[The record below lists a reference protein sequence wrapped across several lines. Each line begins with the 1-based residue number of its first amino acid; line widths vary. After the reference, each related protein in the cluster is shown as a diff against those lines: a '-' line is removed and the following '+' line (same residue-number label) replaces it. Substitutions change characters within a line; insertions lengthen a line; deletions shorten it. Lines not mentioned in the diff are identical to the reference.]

1 METVKTVIRRSH
13 VKSRNGCQTCKR
25 KRVKCD
31 EFRPICRRCLFTGSE
46 CGYYRSPVTQATDAF
61 DSLWWPT
68 HIEKSCIQWKET
80 GRPPF
85 PTLKIATS
93 LGWHNMPLADLRY
106 LYQTAL
112 AVSVLD
118 LSGTSDMC
126 LLLGEFRTMFQ
137 LATAF
142 DFVAHMLAAASAE
155 RLAIRAKS
163 HEASVD
169 AYRYHTLALKGLREA
184 MQSFS
189 RSNADAIL
197 ATALGCSY
205 QMPDCRSL
213 MAIVDC
219 ISQTAYQ
226 MRTWSKESVF
236 CGLFEHN
243 HRYNVRGIEMT
254 PARHQLNRPE
264 ENKNRHAFAR
274 ELIGEGIN
282 AINKLTTC
290 FQNNQ
295 NIAAVTRQLRDV
307 LTVAHERHQMDIP
320 AKDQYRL
327 IYPFTA
333 WFTKNSAASFIDLS
347 NRDPLLFLFLAH
359 MYAVVI
365 TLAVAL
371 PEIDYP
377 FLASMRVKGILEIN
391 KKMERESWFTCVAC
405 HAFHS
410 FDQMMRF
417 PLQAV
422 EVYQLLGSHEKDNGY
437 TDKCF
442 PPSIR

>member
-1 METVKTVIRRSH
+1 MVTIKTVIRRSH
-13 VKSRNGCQTCKR
+13 VKSRNGCQACKR
-25 KRVKCD
+25 RRVKCD

-46 CGYYRSPVTQATDAF
+46 CEYYRRPVAQASDAL
-61 DSLWWPT
+61 DPLWWPT
-68 HIEKSCIQWKET
+68 QIDKSCIQWKET
-80 GRPPF
+80 GKPPF

-137 LATAF
+137 LATTF

-155 RLAIRAKS
+155 RLAIQAKS

-169 AYRYHTLALKGLREA
+169 AYRYHTLALKGLRQA

-219 ISQTAYQ
+219 ISQAAYQ
-226 MRTWSKESVF
+226 MRVWSKESVF
-236 CGLFEHN
+236 CGLFEYDLRYTAGETATTPPN
-243 HRYNVRGIEMT
+243 HQPDR
-254 PARHQLNRPE
+254 PA
-264 ENKNRHAFAR
+264 ENQNRHTFAR
-274 ELIGEGIN
+274 ELFDEGIN
-282 AINKLTTC
+282 AMNRLTTC
-290 FQNNQ
+290 FRNNQ
-295 NIAAVTRQLRDV
+295 SIAAVTRQLRDV
-307 LTVAHERHQMDIP
+307 LTVTHERHQMDIP
-320 AKDQYRL
+320 AKEQYRL

-347 NRDPLLFLFLAH
+347 KRDPLLFLFLAH

-371 PEIDYP
+371 PDIDYP
-377 FLASMRVKGILEIN
+377 FFASMRLKGILAIN
-391 KKMERESWFTCVAC
+391 KKMERESWLTCAAC

-410 FDQMMRF
+410 FDQMMQF
-417 PLQAV
+417 PLRTV
-422 EVYQLLGSHEKDNGY
+422 EVYQLLAPHEN
-437 TDKCF
+437 
-442 PPSIR
+442 